1 MTVQAVP
8 GSIYGRHRATGW
20 KRARGASPVPRPR
33 ALQAQGDGPRPHRG
47 AGRATP
53 TASELSLGGLVKHVA
68 LTERSWTGNIL
79 RREPELDFPAYA
91 DTFRLT
97 DDETL
102 EAVIGLYDEVAAETT
117 EVIAGIDDLG
127 YPVPVPPAP
136 WNPKDVSEWSVRWVL
151 LHMIEETARHA
162 GHADI
167 IRETIDGATFYP
179 LLAASEGWPETEWL
193 RPWKVG
199 ARVER
204 VR

>member
-1 MTVQAVP
+1 MAATVP
-8 GSIYGRHRATGW
+8 
-20 KRARGASPVPRPR
+20 PVANEREGLLQYLDHER
-33 ALQAQGDGPRPHRG
+33 YKLNVTALGLTEELA
-47 AGRATP
+47 RATP
-53 TASELSLGGLVKHVA
+53 TASELSVGGLVKHVG

-79 RREPELDFPAYA
+79 RREPELDFSAYA

-193 RPWKVG
+193 RPWRG
-199 ARVER
+199 GSSG
-204 VR
+204 